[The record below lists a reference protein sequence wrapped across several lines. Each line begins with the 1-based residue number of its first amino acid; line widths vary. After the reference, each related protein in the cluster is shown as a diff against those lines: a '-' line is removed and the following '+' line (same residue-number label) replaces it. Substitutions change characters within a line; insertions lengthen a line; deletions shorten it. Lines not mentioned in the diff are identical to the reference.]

1 MRMLTICRLTASWAS
16 AFDRRLVS
24 RAFIALVLC
33 TSFWGSGVSA
43 QNLAWAP
50 QQRING
56 VGSSNGPSLAVF
68 ANRLFA
74 AWKGANGDQ
83 GIYWSSFDGG
93 PGRLN
98 RTSMGSAPPWPLL
111 GGVCRPALCRLEG
124 RRHADRE

>member
-56 VGSSNGPSLAVF
+56 VLSSNGPSLAVF

-83 GIYWSSFDGG
+83 GIYWSS
-93 PGRLN
+93 
-98 RTSMGSAPPWPLL
+98 A
-111 GGVCRPALCRLEG
+111 E
-124 RRHADRE
+124 